1 MFDGEVQAAPYE
13 MGESTG
19 CDYCAYRDICGFDL
33 RIDGCSYRRL
43 EKFTVEEAVA
53 AMWLTLEEN
62 GQQGNGAKENEQQE
76 NSAKENE
83 QQENRMKENGLG
95 SGGEQ
100 G

>member
-1 MFDGEVQAAPYE
+1 MFDTKEKENSLKEAMFEGEVQAAPYE

-62 GQQGNGAKENEQQE
+62 GF
-76 NSAKENE
+76 
-83 QQENRMKENGLG
+83 G